1 MSSAD
6 AGQENYERRARV
18 HLTSAGQ
25 EQLAR
30 ARQRTW
36 YAGALPVSTR
46 DFSDRAGQNVRA
58 AASPDAV
65 RTSLAALSIDR
76 NEADEL
82 GQAVSGGDVVLIT
95 GVPADEQTAVAQAL
109 GESLTGNVSLPYA
122 IYAGGTV
129 IRVFDPR
136 HHQLP
141 HGQNAADDALDILRT
156 PQEDESPWMDV
167 RRPVVTLSGGL
178 LTADVYP
185 AFDEDARFYLAP
197 PPLTAFGGLLAVFD
211 ADTHTAELGE
221 LARLWL
227 VPGRHGEA
235 VLLLRSGERIDVP
248 WRASTLLF
256 ASEGSGV
263 AAATGMPT
271 YQINLAPLTDTS
283 LRHMLARRLGALDPT
298 TTLADQLSTALEAD
312 GLTTRRA
319 AAIAARFLDDRAA
332 YQGTAE
338 AIAAA
343 IPDAVAFVGRAD
355 GAATEARR
363 SGGLRLAS

>member
-1 MSSAD
+1 
-6 AGQENYERRARV
+6 
-18 HLTSAGQ
+18 
-25 EQLAR
+25 
-30 ARQRTW
+30 
-36 YAGALPVSTR
+36 
-46 DFSDRAGQNVRA
+46 
-58 AASPDAV
+58 
-65 RTSLAALSIDR
+65 
-76 NEADEL
+76 
-82 GQAVSGGDVVLIT
+82 
-95 GVPADEQTAVAQAL
+95 VAQAL
-109 GESLTGNVSLPYA
+109 GESLAGNVSLPYA

-167 RRPVVTLSGGL
+167 RRPIVTLSGGL

-197 PPLTAFGGLLAVFD
+197 PPLTAFGGVLAVFD
-211 ADTHTAELGE
+211 ADTQTAELGE

-256 ASEGSGV
+256 AADAGGV
-263 AAATGMPT
+263 AAAAGIPA
-271 YQINLAPLTDTS
+271 YQIDLAPLTAAL
-283 LRHMLARRLGALDPT
+283 LRQMLARRLTALDST
-298 TTLADQLSTALEAD
+298 TSLADQLSTALEAN

-319 AAIAARFLDDRAA
+319 AAMAARFLDDRAA
-332 YQGTAE
+332 YQGSADV
-338 AIAAA
+338 IAAA
-343 IPDAVAFVGRAD
+343 IPDAVAFVERALD
-355 GAATEARR
+355 VAAQARR
-363 SGGLRLAS
+363 GGGLRLAS